1 MAAVGTSLVM
11 SAVTKAMYLPL
22 QIAISV
28 AGGLLAGKVF
38 TEVWQRISPSDQ
50 EPPDPK
56 DLNRSG
62 REAITAA
69 ALQGLVFGLV
79 RALVD
84 RAGAH
89 GYRAVTH
96 QSPE

>member
-1 MAAVGTSLVM
+1 M

-22 QIAISV
+22 QIGISV

>member
-1 MAAVGTSLVM
+1 M
-11 SAVTKAMYLPL
+11 SALTKTLYLPL
-22 QIAISV
+22 SVASSV
-28 AGGLLAGKVF
+28 AGGLIAGRIF
-38 TEVWQRISPSDQ
+38 TEVWQRVSPSDQ

-56 DLNRSG
+56 DLDRSG

-79 RALVD
+79 RAAVD
-84 RAGAH
+84 RASAH

-96 QSPE
+96 DRPN

>member
-1 MAAVGTSLVM
+1 M